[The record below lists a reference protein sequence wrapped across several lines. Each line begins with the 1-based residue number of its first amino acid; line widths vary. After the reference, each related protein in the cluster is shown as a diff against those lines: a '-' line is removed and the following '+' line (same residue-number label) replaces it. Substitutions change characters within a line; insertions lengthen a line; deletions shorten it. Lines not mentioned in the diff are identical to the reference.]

1 VIQTHIPDLEHQAWP
16 RRRELRSW
24 LDLLAHR
31 GELGRVDKEVSAEF
45 ELAGV
50 LSQLDGRACVVFEKV
65 EGSGFRAVGNT
76 VLSRRHLALA
86 LGCEEGQTARAFARA
101 VASPAA
107 CRYAAINQAPVLA
120 NQLEGADP
128 LAAIPVPVHHEL
140 DAGRYISAGVVIARD
155 PSSDVIN
162 LSINRFQIAGGRQL
176 RALLLPGR
184 LRKIFEAAEKR
195 SQPLEVAIAIGVD
208 PLVTLASQ
216 AKSARTVDELELC
229 SALGDHP
236 LEVVQAPNIGI
247 PAPANAEFLIEAR
260 IRPGERQTEG
270 PFGEFPR
277 TYGPAGAGPVLD
289 VIAVSHRNDPLYQTI
304 LSAGREHMLIG
315 AVPRESDLLGKL
327 QALHPEVTGVR
338 LTEGGSCRLHAV
350 FSIARPRPGQAKSA
364 LLAALAASP
373 VIKHVVAVDDDV
385 DIFSDEQI
393 EWAVATRVQ
402 ADSDLTVLSGV
413 AGSSIDPSSKE
424 GVSAKLGVDAT
435 VCPQNRDQ
443 HARMVIP
450 GADDI
455 DTDALVYPTAR
466 GF

>member
-1 VIQTHIPDLEHQAWP
+1 MQTHKPNSQRQGWP

-24 LDLLAHR
+24 LDLLASR
-31 GELGRVDKEVSAEF
+31 GELGRVDKEVSAQF
-45 ELAGV
+45 ELAGI
-50 LSQLDGRACVVFEKV
+50 LSQLDGRACVVFENV
-65 EGSGFRAVGNT
+65 EGSSFRAVGNT

-86 LGCEEGQTARAFARA
+86 LGCEEGEAARAFEKAL
-101 VASPAA
+101 ASPAS
-107 CRYAAINQAPVLA
+107 CRNVEASQAPVLA
-120 NQLEGADP
+120 NQLEGADL
-128 LAAIPVPVHHEL
+128 LAGIPVPVHHEL

-155 PSSDVIN
+155 PTFGVIN
-162 LSINRFQIAGGRQL
+162 LSINRFQVAGGRQL
-176 RALLLPGR
+176 HALVLPGR
-184 LRKIFEAAEKR
+184 LRQIFEAAEKR
-195 SQPLEVAIAIGVD
+195 SRPLEVAIAIGVD

-216 AKSARTVDELELC
+216 AKSARSVDELELC

-236 LEVVQAPNIGI
+236 LEVVTAPNVGI
-247 PAPANAEFLIEAR
+247 PAPASAEFLIEAR

-289 VIAVSHRNDPLYQTI
+289 VIAVSHRSDPLYQTI

-327 QALHPEVTGVR
+327 QALHPEVTSVR

-350 FSIARPRPGQAKSA
+350 FSIASPSPGQAKRA

-385 DIFSDEQI
+385 DIFSNEQI

-402 ADSDLTVLSGV
+402 ADRDLTVVSGV
-413 AGSSIDPSSKE
+413 AGSSIDPSSNA

-435 VCPQNRDQ
+435 VCPQKRDQ
-443 HARMVIP
+443 HARMAIP
-450 GADDI
+450 GADEI
-455 DTDALVYPTAR
+455 DTDALLRPAAH
-466 GF
+466 GP